1 MDGGKQ
7 AFEATIDRKP
17 PKVNRRRAAVC
28 LAGESDTLAVLMS
41 VKTGPSRLTSTG
53 AAPMP
58 ANPYNQP
65 IKDWPEDERPRERLL
80 HFGEENLS
88 EAQLL
93 AIILRTGDPA
103 SKASAVDVA
112 RGLLERFNND
122 LSAMSNAS
130 VHELRGARGIGQA
143 KACEVKAAFELG
155 RRRMEK
161 EDGPLRSKQFRCSE
175 DVANFYMPR
184 FAGKKREQFQVV
196 MLDRKNRI
204 MRAEMVSEGSL
215 DTSVVHPREVF
226 NKAIRDSAAAII
238 CVHNHPSGDPQPSPE
253 DRALTRRLQDA
264 GETIGIPVLDHIIVG
279 RNCYVSFK
287 DEGWLTSGRG

>member
-1 MDGGKQ
+1 
-7 AFEATIDRKP
+7 
-17 PKVNRRRAAVC
+17 
-28 LAGESDTLAVLMS
+28 
-41 VKTGPSRLTSTG
+41 
-53 AAPMP
+53 MP
-58 ANPYNQP
+58 ASPYNQP

-80 HFGEENLS
+80 QFGEASLS

-112 RGLLERFNND
+112 LGLLDLFNND

-130 VHELRGARGIGQA
+130 VTELSQASGIGPA
-143 KACEVKAAFELG
+143 KACEIKAAFELG
-155 RRRMEK
+155 RRRMER
-161 EDGPLRSKQFRCSE
+161 EDGPLQRRQFRCSE

-184 FAGKKREQFQVV
+184 FADKKREQFQVL
-196 MLDRKNRI
+196 MLDRKNRF
-204 MRAEMVSEGSL
+204 MRDVMVSQGSL

-226 NKAIRDSAAAII
+226 NTAIRDSAAAII

-253 DRALTRRLQDA
+253 DRALTRRLLDA
-264 GETIGIPVLDHIIVG
+264 GETLGIPVLDHIIVG

-287 DEGWLTSGRG
+287 DEGWLANGRG

>member
-1 MDGGKQ
+1 M
-7 AFEATIDRKP
+7 P
-17 PKVNRRRAAVC
+17 
-28 LAGESDTLAVLMS
+28 
-41 VKTGPSRLTSTG
+41 VKIGPARLTSTG
-53 AAPMP
+53 VATMP
-58 ANPYNQP
+58 VNPYSQP

-80 HFGEENLS
+80 KDGEEHLS

-112 RGLLERFNND
+112 RGLLEKFDSD
-122 LSAMSNAS
+122 LAAMSNAS
-130 VHELRGARGIGQA
+130 VAELCEAKGIGPA

-161 EDGPLRSKQFRCSE
+161 ADGPFNRRQFRCSE
-175 DVANFYMPR
+175 DVASIYMPK
-184 FAGKKREQFQVV
+184 FTGEKREHFKVV
-196 MLDRKNRI
+196 MLDRKNRF
-204 MRAEMVSEGSL
+204 MREEPISTGTLDGSM
-215 DTSVVHPREVF
+215 VHPREVF

-253 DRALTRRLQDA
+253 DRAVTRRLVDA

-279 RNCYVSFK
+279 RDCYVSFK

>member
-1 MDGGKQ
+1 
-7 AFEATIDRKP
+7 
-17 PKVNRRRAAVC
+17 
-28 LAGESDTLAVLMS
+28 
-41 VKTGPSRLTSTG
+41 
-53 AAPMP
+53 MP

-80 HFGEENLS
+80 QFGEGSLS

-112 RGLLERFNND
+112 RGLLDLFDND
-122 LSAMSNAS
+122 LSAISNAT
-130 VHELRGARGIGQA
+130 VAELSQASGIGPA
-143 KACEVKAAFELG
+143 KACEIKAAFELG
-155 RRRMEK
+155 RRRMER
-161 EDGPLRSKQFRCSE
+161 EDGPLHRKQFRCSE
-175 DVANFYMPR
+175 DVANIYMPR
-184 FAGKKREQFQVV
+184 FADKKREQFQVL
-196 MLDRKNRI
+196 MLDRKNRF
-204 MRAEMVSEGSL
+204 MRDVMISQGSL
-215 DTSVVHPREVF
+215 DASVVHPREVF
-226 NKAIRDSAAAII
+226 NTAIRDSAAAII

-253 DRALTRRLQDA
+253 DRALTRRLIEA

>member
-1 MDGGKQ
+1 
-7 AFEATIDRKP
+7 
-17 PKVNRRRAAVC
+17 
-28 LAGESDTLAVLMS
+28 
-41 VKTGPSRLTSTG
+41 
-53 AAPMP
+53 MP
-58 ANPYNQP
+58 ASPYNQP

-80 HFGEENLS
+80 QFGEDSLS

-112 RGLLERFNND
+112 RGLLKRFHND
-122 LSAMSNAS
+122 LSSMSNAS
-130 VHELRGARGIGQA
+130 VAELCEAQGIGPA

-161 EDGPLRSKQFRCSE
+161 ADGPLRRKQFRCSE
-175 DVANFYMPR
+175 DVANLYMPR
-184 FAGKKREQFQVV
+184 FADEKREHFQVL
-196 MLDRKNRI
+196 MLDRKNRL
-204 MRAEMVSEGSL
+204 MREEEVSKGSL
-215 DTSVVHPREVF
+215 DASVVHPREVF
-226 NKAIRDSAAAII
+226 NMAIRDSAAAII

-253 DRALTRRLQDA
+253 DRALTRRLLDA